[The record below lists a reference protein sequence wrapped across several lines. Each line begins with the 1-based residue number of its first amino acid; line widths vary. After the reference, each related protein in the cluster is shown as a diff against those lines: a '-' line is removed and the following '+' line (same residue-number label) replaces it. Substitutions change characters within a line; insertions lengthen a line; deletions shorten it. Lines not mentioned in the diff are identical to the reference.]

1 MLWTRAE
8 CAHASP
14 QGSREVTVAQVQK
27 QGGPSGGGLSEV
39 IDLVLDKGIVI
50 DAWAKVSLVGIEVL
64 GVQGRILIASV
75 DTYLHYADAV
85 AATATA
91 AMPTTA

>member
-1 MLWTRAE
+1 MRTQAPR
-8 CAHASP
+8 
-14 QGSREVTVAQVQK
+14 GSREVTVAQVQK
-27 QGGPSGGGLSEV
+27 QGGGPSGGGLAEV
-39 IDLVLDKGIVI
+39 IDLILDKGIVI

-64 GVQGRILIASV
+64 GVQGRVLLASV
-75 DTYLHYADAV
+75 DTYLRYADAV